1 MNKNINPE
9 RKMKVTKT
17 EAQKLLEGLYS
28 ISSDAERYTCPLIK
42 RLEAVVKER
51 A

>member
-1 MNKNINPE
+1 MTGAVE
-9 RKMKVTKT
+9 VTKA
-17 EAQKLLEGLYS
+17 EAQRLLEGLYS

-42 RLEAVVKER
+42 RLEGVIKEG